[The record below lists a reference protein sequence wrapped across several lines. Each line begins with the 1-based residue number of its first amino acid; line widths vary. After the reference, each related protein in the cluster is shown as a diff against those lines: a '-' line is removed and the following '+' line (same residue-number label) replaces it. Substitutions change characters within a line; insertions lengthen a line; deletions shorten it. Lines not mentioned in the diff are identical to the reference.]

1 MGIVGSLV
9 VGGVAS
15 ISTSSGGI
23 RPAFTN
29 GFRVGVEQNTP
40 LLFCESRGE
49 TTGEGETA
57 LTSELLA
64 APAVDDA
71 ESGKAVELLE
81 LPDAGVECRVLL
93 LSP

>member
-1 MGIVGSLV
+1 M
-9 VGGVAS
+9 
-15 ISTSSGGI
+15 
-23 RPAFTN
+23 
-29 GFRVGVEQNTP
+29 GVEQNTP

-64 APAVDDA
+64 VAPAIDDA
-71 ESGKAVELLE
+71 ESGKVVELLE
-81 LPDAGVECRVLL
+81 LTDAGVECRALL